1 MIVDDKKPPFDADLD
16 DAKRKKWCVNYA
28 KNKIYPFQLSDMYD
42 DDAFS
47 YAVLRY
53 KQTVPDWRSTLEEM
67 GVKLAEVWEVW
78 SSLEVYPRFSLLP
91 KAEWA

>member
-1 MIVDDKKPPFDADLD
+1 MIVDDKKPPFDADVD

-53 KQTVPDWRSTLEEM
+53 K
-67 GVKLAEVWEVW
+67 
-78 SSLEVYPRFSLLP
+78 
-91 KAEWA
+91 